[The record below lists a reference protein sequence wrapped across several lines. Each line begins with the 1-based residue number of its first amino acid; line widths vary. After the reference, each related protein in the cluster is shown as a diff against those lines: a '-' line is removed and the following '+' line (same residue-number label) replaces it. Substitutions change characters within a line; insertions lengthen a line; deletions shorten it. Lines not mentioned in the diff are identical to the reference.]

1 MTQLSILDIA
11 TAPALPVGVPFQPRS
26 RTSRAA
32 AERLAPKVANRREQV
47 LALFR
52 SGEQLTAD
60 EVAHRLDWRIT
71 SARPRVCEAAKWGV
85 LVDTQT
91 ERPSDD
97 GLPAA
102 VYRYATALE
111 LANALR
117 AAQNVAQYDDRPNRR
132 AEAAIWARVIRAE
145 MEAA

>member
-11 TAPALPVGVPFQPRS
+11 TVPALPVGVPFQPGS

-32 AERLAPKVANRREQV
+32 AARLAPKVAERREPV

-60 EVAHRLDWRIT
+60 EVAQRLAWKNT
-71 SARPRVCEAAKWGV
+71 WARPRVCEAAKWGV

-97 GLPAA
+97 GSPAA

-111 LANALR
+111 LADALR
-117 AAQNVAQYDDRPNRR
+117 DAQNVAQFDDRPNRR
-132 AEAAIWARVIRAE
+132 AEAANWARVIRAE